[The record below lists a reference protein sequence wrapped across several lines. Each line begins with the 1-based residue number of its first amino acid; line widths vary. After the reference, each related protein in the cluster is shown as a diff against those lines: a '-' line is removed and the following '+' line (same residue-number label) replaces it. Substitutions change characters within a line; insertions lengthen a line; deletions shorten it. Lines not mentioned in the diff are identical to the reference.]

1 MDREEARLRR
11 SPFALRDERFSRYVQ
26 DIACRIAGSHC
37 PDIRVHLIQ
46 TPNFNANIAP
56 NGMMQVWTGL
66 LLRCDNEAQLAAV
79 IGHEIGHYLQRHT
92 IERLRDTKARTAFTR
107 FLGLFGAVGTIGAAG
122 VIASAMAYSRDQER
136 EADNISITLMLEA
149 GYDAAQA
156 AQIWG
161 NLLLELQARQDG
173 AAGNTNPLF
182 ATHPSVEERK
192 TTLAQLAAASSG
204 GATREAAWIEQTMTL
219 RRSWLADEI
228 RRGQHEESLALFTR
242 MHNRQPQADVL
253 WARGEVY
260 RLRGKDKDADAAL
273 ADYQAAIALSA
284 EPPEVHRGAGLI
296 YRMRQ
301 QEEAARDSFRRYLE
315 LAPTA
320 PDATMI
326 KSYMEARGK

>member
-1 MDREEARLRR
+1 M
-11 SPFALRDERFSRYVQ
+11 Q

-107 FLGLFGAVGTIGAAG
+107 FLGLFGAVGTIGSGRRHCQRHG
-122 VIASAMAYSRDQER
+122 VFARSGARGWTISAL
-136 EADNISITLMLEA
+136 TLMLEA

-192 TTLAQLAAASSG
+192 TTLAQLAAASPG

-219 RRSWLADEI
+219 RRGWIADEI